1 MTPRRELTVLV
12 AADLI
17 SNLGSRISVVALPWL
32 VLETTGSPA
41 KMGAVAA
48 AETLPYLLS
57 SALGTPWADRIGL
70 RRTSILAD
78 AGSAGL
84 MVAVALTPWLGF
96 GALLALVAL
105 VGALRGVGDRVKQ
118 AMFRPAAEA
127 AGVRLIRLTSVY
139 DGLGRLVTLLGAGMG
154 GLLVW
159 WFGVTQALLIDAASF
174 AACALLV
181 GLLVRPPAAA
191 TGPAA
196 PEGYLRALA
205 GGFRHLGRDRMLL
218 TMLLVISALNMGVN
232 ASVAVYIPLWV
243 ADVLRGP
250 AGLGLLLG
258 AFSAGALLGNLL
270 FTAYGPRLPRY
281 LTFVVG
287 AALGGAPR
295 LLVLA
300 LSEELAV
307 VLAVTF
313 ASGIGIAAVNPLLGV
328 AIYERVPAGLQTRVI
343 GLAGSLAFAGL
354 PLGALLGGWSATAL
368 GLAPALLVMAA
379 FSLVVTL
386 LPLLPGLR
394 PGSTAAEAP
403 EPSGIASA
411 TLTRQPRVVRGS
423 RAPEADRP

>member
-17 SNLGSRISVVALPWL
+17 SNLGSRISVVAIPWL
-32 VLETTGSPA
+32 VLETTGSPT

-70 RRTSILAD
+70 RRTSVLAD
-78 AGSAGL
+78 AGSAAL

-105 VGALRGVGDRVKQ
+105 VGALRGVGDRVKHV
-118 AMFRPAAEA
+118 MFRPAAEA

-139 DGLGRLVTLLGAGMG
+139 DGLGRLVTLLGAGLG

-174 AACALLV
+174 AACAVLV
-181 GLLVRPPAAA
+181 GLLVRPPAAEA
-191 TGPAA
+191 GPAA

-205 GGFRHLGRDRMLL
+205 GGFRHLGRDRLLL
-218 TMLLVISALNMGVN
+218 TMLLVISALNMVVN

-250 AGLGLLLG
+250 AGLGLVLG

-354 PLGALLGGWSATAL
+354 PLGALLGGWSAATL
-368 GLAPALLVMAA
+368 GLVPALLAMAA
-379 FSLVVTL
+379 FCLVVTL

-394 PGSTAAEAP
+394 PRPTEAP
-403 EPSGIASA
+403 AE
-411 TLTRQPRVVRGS
+411 
-423 RAPEADRP
+423 RAPDVVGRA

>member
-17 SNLGSRISVVALPWL
+17 SNLGSRVSVVAIPWL

-96 GALLALVAL
+96 GALVALVAL
-105 VGALRGVGDRVKQ
+105 VGALRGVGDRVKHV
-118 AMFRPAAEA
+118 MFRPVAEA
-127 AGVRLIRLTSVY
+127 AGVRLIRLTAVY
-139 DGLGRLVTLLGAGMG
+139 DGLGRLVTLLGATLG

-159 WFGVTQALLIDAASF
+159 RFGVTQAILIDAVSF
-174 AACALLV
+174 AGCALLV
-181 GLLVRPPAAA
+181 GLLVRPSAPAAA
-191 TGPAA
+191 R

-205 GGFRHLGRDRMLL
+205 GGFRYLHRDRMLL
-218 TMLLVISALNMGVN
+218 TMLLVVAALNMAVN

-250 AGLGLLLG
+250 AGLGLVLG

-270 FTAYGPRLPRY
+270 FTALGPRLPRY

-287 AALGGAPR
+287 AAVGGAPR

-300 LSEELAV
+300 LGEELAV

-328 AIYERVPAGLQTRVI
+328 AIYERVPPELQTRVI

-354 PLGALLGGWSATAL
+354 PVGALLGGWSATAL
-368 GLAPALLVMAA
+368 GLGTALLAMAA
-379 FSLVVTL
+379 FCLVVTL
-386 LPLLPGLR
+386 LPLLPALR
-394 PGSTAAEAP
+394 PRAAPAP
-403 EPSGIASA
+403 AGRG
-411 TLTRQPRVVRGS
+411 TRVGG
-423 RAPEADRP
+423 RA